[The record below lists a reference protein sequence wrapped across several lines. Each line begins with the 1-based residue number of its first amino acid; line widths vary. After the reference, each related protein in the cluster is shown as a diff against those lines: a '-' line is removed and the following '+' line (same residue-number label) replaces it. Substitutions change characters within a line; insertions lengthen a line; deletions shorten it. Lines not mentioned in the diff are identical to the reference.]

1 MPQLPLVVVWFAV
14 LSGYIPYTM
23 GYAFLNP
30 IVITAY
36 GLLGWLVAAN
46 LPRLPLAIAGSI
58 GTTTLALAVVNLTSG
73 NLHLVLPSHWIL
85 AGSFSLSATSALASS
100 RLAPRTARWL
110 FAALAVLFYFNG
122 ALPYG
127 VKLWISEHT
136 TNQDLQVFSLLLSL
150 VFVGTWRVLR

>member
-46 LPRLPLAIAGSI
+46 LQRLSLAIAGALA
-58 GTTTLALAVVNLTSG
+58 TTLLALAVVNLTSG
-73 NLHLVLPSHWIL
+73 NPHLVLPSPMIL
-85 AGSFSLSATSALASS
+85 AGSFCLSVSSALASS
-100 RLAPRTARWL
+100 RLASRTARWL
-110 FAALAVLFYFNG
+110 FAAAAVLFYFNG
-122 ALPYG
+122 ALPYQT
-127 VKLWISEHT
+127 KLWISEHT
-136 TNQDLQVFSLLLSL
+136 TNQDLIMVSTVLSL
-150 VFVGTWRVLR
+150 IFVGTWRLLR